1 MTRRWASPRS
11 SWAFLCVL
19 VPAVLAL
26 CPPARAQG
34 VTVALTP
41 SVPSVAPGST
51 FVVYVDVTQA
61 GSLFNGF
68 DAIIGYDPTAL
79 TLTPMS
85 PLSLQEGSYMK
96 SACGLRFHRFR
107 PGADCDTA
115 TDVLLCDGIA
125 LPGPGRIYQLQFQA
139 SSTPQVTTVRFLPG
153 LRFYYGGI
161 DLSLANAYDAVIAIA
176 SSTPTMTA
184 TWGSLRILYR

>member
-68 DAIIGYDPTAL
+68 DAVIGYDPTAL

-96 SACGLRFHRFR
+96 SACGLRYHRFR

-125 LPGPGRIYQLQFQA
+125 L
-139 SSTPQVTTVRFLPG
+139 TPQVTTVRFLPG